1 MSSGDSKS
9 NRKRLTMLGL
19 AGSTAAYTLRDFLQ
33 RSSVEFEWIEL
44 SSADDAHRLAGVDGI
59 GDPRLPICV
68 FPDGSRLESPTL
80 ESLAEKLG
88 WYSRPSRSEYDVA
101 IYGAGPAGL
110 SAAVYAASE
119 GLRTILIEKSAIG
132 GQAGTSSRIENY
144 LGFPDGISGSE
155 LAMRARDQASRF
167 GAEILLV
174 REGVYAEFHAGGAV
188 GTLADGTKIL
198 TCVSI
203 CATGIE
209 YRRLDLVNENQF
221 HGKGVF
227 YGAGVSEAS
236 LCAGTNIFVVGG
248 GNSAGQAAMHFST
261 TARKVSLLIRG
272 RQLSST
278 LSQYLEE
285 RISTT
290 PNIEVLPQTSITE
303 LHGENHLEGITLTDG
318 ETKETRYEEAR
329 WVFVCIGGLPR
340 TEWTANTDIL
350 VDEAGYLLTGPDLII
365 NGKLPAVW
373 PLERQPYYVETSVP
387 GAFAV
392 GDTRHGSVKRVAS
405 AVGEGAMAV
414 TFAHKY
420 LSSK

>member
-1 MSSGDSKS
+1 MNSSASKI
-9 NRKRLTMLGL
+9 NRKRLTMFGL
-19 AGSTAAYTLRDFLQ
+19 AGSAAAYTLRDFLQ
-33 RSSVEFEWIEL
+33 RSSVEFDWIEL
-44 SSADDAHRLAGVDGI
+44 SSEDDARRLAGANGL

-68 FPDGSRLESPTL
+68 FPDGSRLESPSL

-88 WYSRPSRSEYDVA
+88 WYNRPSRSEYDVA

-144 LGFPDGISGSE
+144 LGFPEGISGAE

-174 REGVYAEFHAGGAV
+174 REGVRAEFSAGRGV
-188 GTLADGTKIL
+188 GTLADGTTIV
-198 TCVSI
+198 TCVGI

-209 YRRLDLVNENQF
+209 YRRLDLANETRF

-236 LCAGTNIFVVGG
+236 LCAGADIFVVGG
-248 GNSAGQAAMHFST
+248 GNSAGQAAMHFSA
-261 TARKVSLLIRG
+261 TARKVRLLIRG

-285 RISTT
+285 RISAT
-290 PNIEVLPQTSITE
+290 PNIEVLPQTSITQ
-303 LHGENHLEGITLTDG
+303 LHGENHLEGITITDG
-318 ETKETRYEEAR
+318 ETKSTRYEEAR

-350 VDEAGYLLTGPDLII
+350 VDEAGYLLTGPDLIVD
-365 NGKLPAVW
+365 GKLPAAW

-392 GDTRHGSVKRVAS
+392 GDVRHGSVKRVAS

>member
-1 MSSGDSKS
+1 MF
-9 NRKRLTMLGL
+9 GL
-19 AGSTAAYTLRDFLQ
+19 AGSAAAYTLRDFLQ
-33 RSSVEFEWIEL
+33 RSSVEFDWIEL
-44 SSADDAHRLAGVDGI
+44 SSEDDARRLAGANGV

-68 FPDGSRLESPTL
+68 FPDGSRLESPSL

-144 LGFPDGISGSE
+144 LGFPEGISGAE

-174 REGVYAEFHAGGAV
+174 REGVRAEFSTGRGV
-188 GTLADGTKIL
+188 GTLADGTTIV
-198 TCVSI
+198 TCVGI

-209 YRRLDLVNENQF
+209 YRRLDLANETRF

-236 LCAGTNIFVVGG
+236 LCAGADIFVVGG
-248 GNSAGQAAMHFST
+248 GNSAGQAAMHFSA
-261 TARKVSLLIRG
+261 TARKVKLLIRG

-285 RISTT
+285 RISAT
-290 PNIEVLPQTSITE
+290 PNIEVLPQSSVTE
-303 LHGENHLEGITLTDG
+303 LHGENHLEGITITDG
-318 ETKETRYEEAR
+318 ETKSTRYEEAR
-329 WVFVCIGGLPR
+329 WVFVCIGGVPR

-350 VDEAGYLLTGPDLII
+350 VDEAGYLLTGPDLIVD
-365 NGKLPAVW
+365 GKLPAAW

-392 GDTRHGSVKRVAS
+392 GDVRHGSVKRVAS